1 MKGADLIYRTRKM
14 VMPADL
20 NGRNTLFGG
29 KLVSWIDEEAYIYA
43 TCQLETCDIATVYI
57 GDFQFHSPAACG
69 DIVEIGVEAT
79 RFGTTSLEVKA
90 EARNKTT
97 KKLICSCNKLV
108 LVTID
113 RDGQKTPH
121 GKTQLKED

>member
-1 MKGADLIYRTRKM
+1 MRYRTRKM

-29 KLVSWIDEEAYIYA
+29 KLVSWVDEEAYIYA
-43 TCQLETCDIATVYI
+43 VCQLETLNIATVYI
-57 GDFQFHSPAACG
+57 GDFQFHSPASNG

-79 RFGTTSLEVKA
+79 RFGTTSLEMKA

-97 KKLICSCNKLV
+97 KQLISSCSKIV
-108 LVTID
+108 VVTLD
-113 RDGQKTPH
+113 QSGTKTPH
-121 GKTQLKED
+121 GKTQIKDD

>member
-1 MKGADLIYRTRKM
+1 MRYRTRKM

-43 TCQLETCDIATVYI
+43 VCQLETLNIATVYI
-57 GDFQFHSPAACG
+57 GDFQFHSPASNG
-69 DIVEIGVEAT
+69 DIIEIGVEAT
-79 RFGTTSLEVKA
+79 RFGTTSLEMKA

-97 KKLICSCNKLV
+97 KQLISSCSKIV
-108 LVTID
+108 VVTLD
-113 RDGQKTPH
+113 PAGGKTPH
-121 GKTQLKED
+121 GKTQIKDD

>member
-1 MKGADLIYRTRKM
+1 MKYRTRKM

-20 NGRNTLFGG
+20 NGLNTLFGG

-43 TCQLETCDIATVYI
+43 VCQLDTPNMATVYI

-69 DIVEIGVEAT
+69 DIIEIGVEAT
-79 RFGTTSLEVKA
+79 RFGTTSLEMKA

-97 KKLICSCNKLV
+97 KHLICSCSKIV
-108 LVTID
+108 MVTID
-113 RDGQKTPH
+113 AQGNKRPH
-121 GKTQLKED
+121 GKTEARDD

>member
-1 MKGADLIYRTRKM
+1 M

-20 NGRNTLFGG
+20 NGRHTLFGG
-29 KLVSWIDEEAYIYA
+29 KLVAWIDEEAYIYA

-69 DIVEIGVEAT
+69 DIIEIGVEAT
-79 RFGTTSLEVKA
+79 RFGTTSLEMKA

-108 LVTID
+108 MVTLNAAGNKI
-113 RDGQKTPH
+113 PH
-121 GKTQLKED
+121 GKTTIKSDSQD

>member
-1 MKGADLIYRTRKM
+1 MKYRSRKM

-43 TCQLETCDIATVYI
+43 VCQLETLNIATVYI
-57 GDFQFHSPAACG
+57 GDFQFHVPAACG
-69 DIVEIGVEAT
+69 DIVEIGVVAT
-79 RFGTTSLEVKA
+79 RFGTTSLEMKA

-97 KKLICSCNKLV
+97 KQLISSCNKIV
-108 LVTID
+108 VVTLD
-113 RDGQKTPH
+113 AAGNKTPH
-121 GKTQLKED
+121 GKSEIKDD

>member
-1 MKGADLIYRTRKM
+1 M

-20 NGRNTLFGG
+20 NGRHTLFGG
-29 KLVSWIDEEAYIYA
+29 KLVSWIDEESYIYA
-43 TCQLETCDIATVYI
+43 ACQLDTADIATVYI

-79 RFGTTSLEVKA
+79 RFGNTSLEMKA

-97 KKLICSCNKLV
+97 KRLICSCNKLV
-108 LVTID
+108 MVTID
-113 RDGQKTPH
+113 AAGNKTPH
-121 GKTQLKED
+121 GKTQIRPDDGDT